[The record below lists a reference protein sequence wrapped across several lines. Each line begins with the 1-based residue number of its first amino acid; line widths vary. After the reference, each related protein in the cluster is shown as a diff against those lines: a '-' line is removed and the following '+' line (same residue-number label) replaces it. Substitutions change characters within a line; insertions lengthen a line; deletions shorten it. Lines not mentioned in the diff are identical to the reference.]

1 MLFEEYRVK
10 SYPFRYAGVIHVDTL
25 VGGIPSDPRVA
36 EGWLRTKF
44 GETTDATIQRMVAE
58 TMVERGITAKE
69 ALDEVN
75 KLKHLNGFK
84 RDEKTGE
91 LYIEGRQ
98 LKANLKEAASVAQ
111 NAGKLK
117 PTGTAKGWGE
127 TKKGLINW
135 FPEHVFVVEKRLYTG
150 VTEPSGINQRFP
162 QTRFGSSISY
172 EEYVSDVDLN
182 FTVETDFAF
191 TDEQWAMIWTTAEQ
205 LGIGAT
211 RSMGYGRYEVT
222 RWDRLTD

>member
-117 PTGTAKGWGE
+117 PTGGAKGWGE